1 MELIDL
7 LRQENNESHRRKN
20 LSDEGPRAFIS
31 HASEDK
37 MRFVIP
43 FAESLRANGI
53 DAWVDL
59 WEIGPG
65 DSLVQ
70 RIFDEGIQ
78 EADAFI
84 VVLSHISVVKPWVR
98 EELDASVVRRI
109 NSGHSK
115 RLIPV
120 VLDEGVDV
128 PAPLQHLL
136 WESVPRHGLSG
147 VTERVADMLL
157 GRSRKPALGPK
168 PAYVRTVT
176 RLTKDP
182 ADETVLML
190 IAEKIRS
197 IDSRHAWDLS
207 SEEIQEKAQEIGIS
221 SERFSESMHSLVK
234 MGLIDATVT
243 LGGVR
248 WLIRQFPDPVWLRL
262 EQDRGVDVDAARKG
276 LLASIVNDPRSELE
290 PGRFEVGWITLYALL
305 RELKSEGL
313 IAYSVYNEGIAIHQ
327 VSPLAQRALREE
339 G

>member
-1 MELIDL
+1 M
-7 LRQENNESHRRKN
+7 N
-20 LSDEGPRAFIS
+20 LSNEGPRAFIS

-37 MRFVIP
+37 SRFVIP
-43 FAESLRANGI
+43 FAESLRAKGV

-70 RIFDEGIQ
+70 RIFNEGIQ
-78 EADAFI
+78 GADAFI
-84 VVLSHISVVKPWVR
+84 VVLSHTSVVKPWVR
-98 EELDASVVRRI
+98 EELDASVVQRI
-109 NSGHSK
+109 NSGHTK

-128 PAPLQHLL
+128 PVPLQHLL
-136 WESVPRHGLSG
+136 WESVPRHGLNG
-147 VTERVADMLL
+147 VTERVADLLL
-157 GRSRKPALGPK
+157 GRSRKPELGPR
-168 PAYVRTVT
+168 PVYVRTAI
-176 RLTKDP
+176 RFTKDP

-197 IDSRHAWDLS
+197 IDTRYAWDLFS
-207 SEEIQEKAQEIGIS
+207 DEIQEKAQEIGIS
-221 SERFSESMHSLVK
+221 AERFSESMHSLVK

-248 WLIRQFPDPVWLRL
+248 WIIRQFPDSVWLRL
-262 EQDRGVDVDAARKG
+262 EQDRGIDVDAARNG
-276 LLASIVNDPRSELE
+276 LLASIVNNPRSELE
-290 PGRFEVGWITLYALL
+290 PGRFGVGWITLYTLL
-305 RELKSEGL
+305 RELKAEGL

-327 VSPLAQRALREE
+327 VSPLAQRALRKE